1 VIVRVVICLMMLGAL
16 YAAEHRG
23 VVRFGTIPVPGVV
36 VTASQGNTK
45 VQAVSD
51 AAGAYSFAGLAD
63 GEWMVRVEMQMFLP
77 QEQKVV
83 AGPTVLEWKLGIGP
97 VPEVSAKAGFQKA
110 EVAVNRPVKKQAEV
124 PVEVSQQAVDGL
136 LINGS
141 VNNGAASS
149 FAQLPAFGNNR
160 RGQRSLYNGNLG
172 FIVSN
177 ALLDAR
183 PFSITGQDTPKPGY
197 GRLEGLFAFGGP
209 ILRRAWPILTLNYQW
224 TRSTRATTQSGLVP
238 TIEQR
243 SLPIASP
250 QARVLLGLYP
260 LPNFSGN
267 SGFNFQAPLVNGL
280 HQDDLQTRVNKQ
292 VKKHFYTGS
301 LAWRSTRTDSPDLLG
316 FLETGRTSGWN
327 GALGYRRSFSSRA
340 FVNLSLQWSR
350 LETDVVPFFSGRR
363 NVSGEAGITGNNQE
377 AVNWGPPS
385 LSFASGIVGLGT
397 AQASSVRNQ
406 TTGLVVDGYMN
417 RGRHNITLGLTT
429 RRQQFNNVSQQDARG
444 SFSFTGANDFEKFLR
459 GVPDLSSIAFGNA
472 DKYLRGNILEAFVN
486 DDWRVNPGLT
496 INAGVR
502 WEYWSPLREKYGRL
516 VNLEV
521 GRGFATARAVVG
533 DSFLQPDRNNF
544 APRIGISW
552 RPLAASSMVVRAG
565 YGIYYDTSVYQSI
578 SLRMA
583 QQAPLS
589 RSVRISNT
597 PETPLTLAN
606 GFSAVGA
613 GLGSLT
619 TFGADPGFRI
629 GYLQNWQASVQ
640 RDLPWA
646 LQITATYQG
655 SKGTRGQQEVLPNT
669 FPTGAVE
676 PSGFSYLTS
685 NGNSNRHAALMQ
697 LRRRLKSG
705 FTSTF
710 TYTFAKSLDN
720 GRLIAQNWLDL
731 SAERSRSNFDQR
743 HLIGL
748 DVQYT
753 SSTRWRLLKDW
764 TVGTQTNTGTG
775 LPLTPVVLRPLVT
788 GSVRPD
794 YTGAPVYLNGVLNP
808 AAFREAVGRWG
819 NAGRNSITGP
829 RQLVVNASV
838 GRAFRSSER
847 VNFDF
852 RLEAAN
858 VLNTVTFP
866 SWNTVVGNVQ
876 FGLPNAANPMRSVQS
891 IVRVRF

>member
-1 VIVRVVICLMMLGAL
+1 MIVQLVFCFLMLGTL
-16 YAAEHRG
+16 NAAEHRG

-51 AAGAYSFAGLAD
+51 AAGTYSFAGLAD

-209 ILRRAWPILTLNYQW
+209 IFRRAWPILTLNYQW

-327 GALGYRRSFSSRA
+327 SALGYRRSFSSRA

-397 AQASSVRNQ
+397 AQASSARNQ

-429 RRQQFNNVSQQDARG
+429 RRQQFNSVSQQDARG

-472 DKYLRGNILEAFVN
+472 DKYLRGNIHEAFVN

-521 GRGFATARAVVG
+521 GRGFTTARAVVG

-589 RSVRISNT
+589 RSVRLSNT

-646 LQITATYQG
+646 LQMTATYQG

-669 FPTGAVE
+669 FPTGSIE

-697 LRRRLKSG
+697 VRRRLKSG

-710 TYTFAKSLDN
+710 TYTFAKALDN

-753 SSTRWRLLKDW
+753 SSTRLRLLKDW

-775 LPLTPVVLRPLVT
+775 LPLTPVVLRPFVT

-794 YTGAPVYLNGVLNP
+794 YTGAPVYLNGALNP

-829 RQLVVNASV
+829 RQLVVNASL